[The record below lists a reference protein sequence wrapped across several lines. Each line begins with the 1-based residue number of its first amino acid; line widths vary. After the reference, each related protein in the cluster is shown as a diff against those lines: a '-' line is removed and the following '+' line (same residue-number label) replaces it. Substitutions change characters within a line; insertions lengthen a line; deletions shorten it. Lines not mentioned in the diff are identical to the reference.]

1 MQGEQGALTSD
12 PVFLLEPTGGS
23 TGPMEPDAHET
34 FTQHC
39 RANGQQIGGIKPSP
53 LHTQTGWSGI
63 FSGAL
68 LKPIGKD

>member
-39 RANGQQIGGIKPSP
+39 RGKRGNRSVGSNPR
-53 LHTQTGWSGI
+53 LCT
-63 FSGAL
+63 
-68 LKPIGKD
+68 LKPAGPGYSPEPC